1 MTLCDMCGAETK
13 LVVALVEGT
22 ELNVCDNCSKFGKV
36 LRMFKEPVSVES
48 VGKRDLDVGGEEEE
62 GEEIIEKIVEGYGK
76 LIREGR
82 EKLNLNQEEFAKKIN
97 EKASLIHGIE
107 SEHHEPSMKVAEKIE
122 KFLHV
127 KLVIKEV
134 LEKKK
139 FISSNS
145 KGVTIGDLIKFK
157 N

>member
-36 LRMFKEPVSVES
+36 LRVFKEPVSVES
-48 VGKRDLDVGGEEEE
+48 GHKRSPDLEEDE
-62 GEEIIEKIVEGYGK
+62 GEEIIEKIVDGYGK
-76 LIREGR
+76 LMREGR

-139 FISSNS
+139 FVSSDS
-145 KGVTIGDLIKFK
+145 KSVTIGDLIKFK